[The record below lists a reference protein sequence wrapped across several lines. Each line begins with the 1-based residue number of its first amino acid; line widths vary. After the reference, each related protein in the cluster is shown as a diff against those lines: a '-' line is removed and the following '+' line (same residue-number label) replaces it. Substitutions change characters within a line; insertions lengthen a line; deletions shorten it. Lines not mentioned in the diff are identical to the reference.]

1 MKKILLLLA
10 LFTAL
15 CLVGCTNNE
24 QNNNNNEQSNTQVS
38 DKNQNNDEKEKEN
51 ESGIVVYEKPDFSK
65 KAGFKVNLGSGLE
78 EVKYDSI
85 FLIHDTTAQLDL
97 IFPDNSIGTLLVDT
111 NGYQHLANSED
122 SVLIEDIKVA
132 IEIGA
137 DGIIVY
143 EWVKDDVCYTY
154 STAKDI
160 KDSDVLA
167 TLVNNVVLEK
177 TNS

>member
-10 LFTAL
+10 LCTAL
-15 CLVGCTNNE
+15 CLVGCNNNE
-24 QNNNNNEQSNTQVS
+24 QNNNNNEQNNTQVS
-38 DKNQNNDEKEKEN
+38 DNNQNNEEKEN
-51 ESGIVVYEKPDFSK
+51 ETGIVVYEKPDFSE

-78 EVKYDSI
+78 DVKYDSI

-111 NGYQHLANSED
+111 NGYEHLYDADD
-122 SVLIEDIKVA
+122 SVLIGETKVS

-143 EWVKDDVCYTY
+143 EWLKDGVAYTY

-160 KDSDVLA
+160 KDSEVLA
-167 TLVNNVVLEK
+167 NLVNNLVLEK